1 MSPAM
6 DNRTLL
12 LRDSVA
18 EQEVE
23 LRCALQQLESA
34 TRRALELRN
43 WMESHPWLCLSGA
56 MLLGAWLG
64 GRRR

>member
-1 MSPAM
+1 MKPAM

-18 EQEVE
+18 EQEAE
-23 LRCALQQLESA
+23 FRGALQQLESA
-34 TRRALELRN
+34 ARRALELRN